1 MKNKLK
7 KALFSLLGHAEANAT
22 NESLF
27 QVYPGYEDQDLSV
40 IQKFSTHIAARESD
54 YYMDGFGVKTLYQCV
69 PFITSEA
76 LNLQRL
82 ELPVPDDG
90 FHAEAIEYVAVT
102 DALNRFQGNDSFC
115 AVEIGAGWAPWIG
128 LAGVIARQ
136 QGVAQI
142 TLVGVE
148 ASAQRFPLMRRHL
161 ETNDLRSANISEDDA
176 QNGSVFTRL
185 FNGAIWTHDGVTW
198 FPESDVNDMGA
209 AATTTDKTIDYRGS
223 TLNHSSIPC
232 KTLST
237 LLQGIGMV
245 DFMHIDIQ
253 GAEAELLQ
261 DQIDWLSTNVRT
273 LMVATHSRSIEGKL
287 IDLLFDKGWQL
298 HREKPCRVD
307 WYKDCSQVGKN
318 LVDGSQY
325 WLNVRLLA
333 P

>member
-1 MKNKLK
+1 MKQKLK
-7 KALFSLLGHAEANAT
+7 KALLSVFGCTT
-22 NESLF
+22 NSQNTSAL
-27 QVYPGYEDQDLSV
+27 QLYLGYEAQDIRV
-40 IQKFSTHIAARESD
+40 IQQFASHVAVKDNDH
-54 YYMDGFGVKTLYQCV
+54 YLDGFGVKTLYQCV
-69 PFITSEA
+69 PAIMLET

-102 DALNRFQGNDSFC
+102 DALNRFQGNSTFC

-142 TLVGVE
+142 KLIGVE
-148 ASAQRFPLMRRHL
+148 ASLQRFPLMRRHL
-161 ETNDLRSANISEDDA
+161 ETNDLRPANISEEDA
-176 QNGSVFTRL
+176 QNGNVFTRL
-185 FNGAIWTHDGVTW
+185 FNGAIWTHDGVIW
-198 FPESDVNDMGA
+198 FPESDVNDMGV
-209 AATTTDKTIDYRGS
+209 AATTMDETTDYRGS

-237 LLQGIGMV
+237 LLQGIGVV

-261 DQIDWLSTNVRT
+261 DQIDWLSANVRT

-287 IDLLFDKGWQL
+287 IDVLFDKGWQL
-298 HREKPCRVD
+298 HREKPCRAD
-307 WYKDCSQVGKN
+307 WYKDCSQVGKT

-325 WLNVRLLA
+325 WLNVRLLTS
-333 P
+333 